1 MPKYEL
7 VFSTDKYKTKPKP
20 EAVFKRKT
28 LSNKLFTN
36 VLVIEESICRIV
48 QSKRDNPNKEI
59 DFSKY
64 PYFTKQLNSE
74 QNAISKQ

>member
-1 MPKYEL
+1 MNL
-7 VFSTDKYKTKPKP
+7 FSVLISIKQTQNQKQ
-20 EAVFKRKT
+20 FSKRKT

-48 QSKRDNPNKEI
+48 QSKRDNPNKKI